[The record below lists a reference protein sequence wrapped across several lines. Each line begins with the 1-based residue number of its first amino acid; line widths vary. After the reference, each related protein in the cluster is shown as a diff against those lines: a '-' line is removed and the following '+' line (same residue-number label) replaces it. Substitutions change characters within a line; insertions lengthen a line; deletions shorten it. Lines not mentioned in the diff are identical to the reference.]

1 MKKKIILMI
10 ILIFSFNMVLTSC
23 SFARLSYALISMIP
37 PEERDDFD
45 NEWII
50 GKSYDE
56 VIEKYGE
63 YEFKRSEGNG
73 NFSVYYLKREK
84 YVDALATNPEICYVI
99 YFDSNGCAYAVDD
112 YYINNK
118 GG

>member
-1 MKKKIILMI
+1 MKKKLVIAIAILLLSCTCM
-10 ILIFSFNMVLTSC
+10 TSC
-23 SFARLSYALISMIP
+23 TMLRLGGALLSMIP
-37 PEERDDFD
+37 PLERSDFD
-45 NEWII
+45 EEWII

-56 VIEKYGE
+56 VVEKYGE

-73 NFSVYYLKREK
+73 EFSVYYLKREK
-84 YVDALATNPEICYVI
+84 YVDALGTNPEICYVI
-99 YFDSNGCAYAVDD
+99 YFDSNGYAYAVDD